1 MDFCIKAHGLAQL
14 STKIALAIY
23 LYFIPHV
30 YIHGEGRLCT
40 TLPHLL
46 YVSFATHLP
55 RNLMNAQAFFDAGR
69 QADLVGFPGE
79 TSLVKTPSAG
89 SSPGGSGGS
98 GGVTTR
104 PQHRTAQCYFVSKQL
119 WAKGY
124 RLLFELLAHYRA
136 NKGTSG
142 GVAVDLYGSGPDSAA
157 IGEKAVKTKLDVQMK
172 GYADHAK
179 LGQYKVGAR
188 SCERRRGL
196 SLTKRPEEYSYGI
209 TNSKYFLILT
219 QPFQIS
225 SE

>member
-1 MDFCIKAHGLAQL
+1 M
-14 STKIALAIY
+14 
-23 LYFIPHV
+23 
-30 YIHGEGRLCT
+30 
-40 TLPHLL
+40 
-46 YVSFATHLP
+46 
-55 RNLMNAQAFFDAGR
+55 
-69 QADLVGFPGE
+69 GFPGE

-98 GGVTTR
+98 GVATR
-104 PQHRTAQCYFVSKQL
+104 PCQRTAQCYFVSKQL

-136 NKGTSG
+136 TKGTSG

-179 LGQYKVGAR
+179 LGQYKVGVGPV
-188 SCERRRGL
+188 CHRRFGL
-196 SLTKRPEEYSYGI
+196 SPTKRPEEYSYGI
-209 TNSKYFLILT
+209 TNSIYFLILT